1 MPFLAI
7 AAAPYLAVDGPEA
20 ITATLRLIG
29 SRSWSL
35 RHVAESTRGLVA
47 ELVGVVFAAGILVLG
62 VAAGPR
68 ATMSDAFPRGGPVP
82 LPPGPGLLN
91 PHEWGGFRCW
101 CVRATP

>member
-20 ITATLRLIG
+20 ISATLRLIG

-35 RHVAESTRGLVA
+35 HHVAESTRGLVA

-68 ATMSDAFPRGGPVP
+68 ATMSEGVPPDALCL
-82 LPPGPGLLN
+82 LPPGPRL
-91 PHEWGGFRCW
+91 PKRHEWGGFLVW
-101 CVRATP
+101 YPP